1 MMMQEKTIPEGYMAN
16 AKGALVP
23 VETIKPEHIEED
35 ALVRE
40 LMAEAEELNAKLVAF
55 KRRAFGDVEAFRDL
69 VAEKY
74 GAKRGGKKGNVTL
87 NSYDGSLQLVVA
99 VNESISFGPELEAAK
114 ALIDECIHDWSKDA
128 NANLRALVDD
138 AFQVDKQGKISTS
151 RVLGLRRLNIED
163 AKWLKAMEA
172 ISDALRVTG
181 SKSYFRAYKRRDGS
195 EERSPVSLDIA
206 SA

>member
-1 MMMQEKTIPEGYMAN
+1 MEIAVSTIPDGYMQN
-16 AKGALVP
+16 AKGSLVP
-23 VETIKPEHIEED
+23 IDNVKPEHIEED
-35 ALVRE
+35 AMVRDLVR
-40 LMAEAEELNAKLVAF
+40 EAEELSTKLAAF
-55 KRRAFGDVEAFRDL
+55 KQKALGNVEAFREL
-69 VAEKY
+69 ISEKY

-114 ALIDECIHDWSKDA
+114 ALIDECIHDWSKNA

-138 AFQVDKQGKISTS
+138 AFQVDKQGKISTA

-163 AKWLKAMEA
+163 AKWLRAMEV

-181 SKSYFRAYKRRDGS
+181 SKTYFRVYKRRPGS
-195 EERSPVSLDIA
+195 EDRSPVFLDIA

>member
-1 MMMQEKTIPEGYMAN
+1 MSEQEKQIPEGYMEN

-23 VETIKPEHIEED
+23 IETIKPEHIVED
-35 ALVRE
+35 ALVRD
-40 LMAEAEELNAKLVAF
+40 LMTAAETLNAQLAAF
-55 KRRAFGDVEAFRDL
+55 KQKAFGDVEAFREL
-69 VAEKY
+69 ISEKY

-114 ALIDECIHDWSKDA
+114 ALIDECIQEWSKDA

-138 AFQVDKQGKISTS
+138 AFQVDKQGKISTG

-163 AKWLKAMEA
+163 EKWLKAMEA

-181 SKSYFRAYKRRDGS
+181 SKSYFRAYKRQQGS
-195 EERSPVSLDIA
+195 EERNPVSLDIA
-206 SA
+206 SV

>member
-1 MMMQEKTIPEGYMAN
+1 MSAQEKQIPDGYMEN

-23 VETIKPEHIEED
+23 IETVKPEHIEED
-35 ALVRE
+35 ALVRN
-40 LMAEAEELNAKLVAF
+40 LMAEAETLNAQLAAF
-55 KRRAFGDVEAFRDL
+55 KQKAFGNVEAFREL
-69 VAEKY
+69 ISEKY

-114 ALIDECIHDWSKDA
+114 ALIDECIQEWSKDA

-138 AFQVDKQGKISTS
+138 AFQVDKQGKISTG

-163 AKWLKAMEA
+163 EKWLKAMEA

-181 SKSYFRAYKRRDGS
+181 SKSYFRAYKRQQGS

-206 SA
+206 SV

>member
-1 MMMQEKTIPEGYMAN
+1 MTEQVKTIPDGYMEN

-23 VETIKPEHIEED
+23 IQTVKPEHIEED
-35 ALVRE
+35 ALVRD
-40 LMAEAEELNAKLVAF
+40 LMAEAEDLNSRLAAF
-55 KRRAFGDVEAFRDL
+55 KQRALGNVEAFREL
-69 VAEKY
+69 IAEKY

-99 VNESISFGPELEAAK
+99 ISESISFGPELEAAK

-128 NANLRALVDD
+128 NANLRALIDD
-138 AFQVDKQGKISTS
+138 AFQVDKQGKISTG

-163 AKWLKAMEA
+163 EKWLKAMEA

-181 SKSYFRAYKRRDGS
+181 SKSYFRAYKRQQGS

>member
-1 MMMQEKTIPEGYMAN
+1 MSEQEKQIPDGYMEN

-23 VETIKPEHIEED
+23 IETIKPEHIVED
-35 ALVRE
+35 ALVRD
-40 LMAEAEELNAKLVAF
+40 LMTAAETLNAQLAAF
-55 KRRAFGDVEAFRDL
+55 KQKAFGDVEAFREL
-69 VAEKY
+69 ISEKY

-114 ALIDECIHDWSKDA
+114 ALIDECIQEWSKDA

-138 AFQVDKQGKISTS
+138 AFQVDKQGKISTG
-151 RVLGLRRLNIED
+151 RVLGLRRLNNED
-163 AKWLKAMEA
+163 AKWLKAMAA

-181 SKSYFRAYKRRDGS
+181 SKSYFRAYKRQQGS
-195 EERSPVSLDIA
+195 EERNPVSLDIA
-206 SA
+206 SV